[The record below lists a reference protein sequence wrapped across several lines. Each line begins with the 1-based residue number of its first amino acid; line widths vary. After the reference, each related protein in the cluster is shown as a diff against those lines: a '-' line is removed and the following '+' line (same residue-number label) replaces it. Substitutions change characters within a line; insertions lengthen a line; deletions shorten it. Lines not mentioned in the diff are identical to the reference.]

1 MDSSRIRTGSARG
14 LVVENP
20 VCGAGRAERAAVHP
34 SRHEA
39 NSTEL
44 SQPSVESPA
53 QEGACQRAT
62 SMPQS
67 HRPESRDS
75 YFNFA
80 QTLTRVCAPQLC
92 VASGPRTHLL
102 CLALTTA
109 ACPLRA
115 IPRRLS
121 TPWTS
126 LIQPL
131 QLRRLRPTV
140 RPKVACKVSKQHP
153 DLALRHCR
161 ATITSSHVPRIPA
174 PLQQHPLRILPQLPM
189 RQRRSPPR
197 RTPLNRQPMPRKRHL
212 PRRLTPRKRILPLQ
226 RSFNQR
232 QMQPQPPPPPQRRR
246 ATPSPLRPLLPMPT
260 VRKF

>member
-1 MDSSRIRTGSARG
+1 MRTPCAAQGAQNARPCTRRGTKPTRQNCRSHPSSPSLKMARG
-14 LVVENP
+14 
-20 VCGAGRAERAAVHP
+20 GR
-34 SRHEA
+34 
-39 NSTEL
+39 
-44 SQPSVESPA
+44 
-53 QEGACQRAT
+53 GACQRAT

-67 HRPESRDS
+67 HRPESRDLH
-75 YFNFA
+75 FNFA
-80 QTLTRVCAPQLC
+80 QTLTRVFAPQLC

-131 QLRRLRPTV
+131 QLRRLRSTV

-153 DLALRHCR
+153 DLALWHCR

-189 RQRRSPPR
+189 RQWRSPPR

-226 RSFNQR
+226 RSFLNQR